1 MDWTRLPV
9 SPWRRLLHLLWQ
21 QALWA
26 VPFSLF
32 FGVLFGARRE
42 SFEIAFRL
50 SLVFSYAIGLSM
62 WATRFFIL
70 PRLPRRPGATSPTAL
85 QIGLSYGL
93 TSLVASYTAALVIH
107 LTLVP
112 GFLGNL
118 QGALTTGLYTLLFF
132 GLFSG
137 IRFAMAY
144 HQLALERAR
153 AVEQVRAELAQAELR
168 ALRAQINPHFL
179 FNTLNT
185 IASLITT
192 QPSAAEETT
201 TRLAELFRYALRA
214 SDREHARF
222 AEELAFLRSYL
233 AIEQVR
239 FGDRLRIEESIEPG
253 LEDVLVPTLLL
264 QPLVEN
270 AVRHGA
276 GSLPEG
282 GTVRLSARR
291 GSAGLVLEIL
301 DDGPGLDASTA
312 PSGNGFGLHSV
323 RERLRATG
331 LPEALTIESSP
342 GAGTRVRITLP
353 LDTAAGVEPQRSPR
367 TREADSC

>member
-1 MDWTRLPV
+1 MDWTRPTV
-9 SPWRRLLHLLWQ
+9 SARRRFLDLLWQ

-26 VPFSLF
+26 VPFALF
-32 FGVLFGARRE
+32 FGILFGARRE
-42 SFEIAFRL
+42 SFVIAFRL
-50 SLVFSYAIGLSM
+50 SLVFSYAIGTAM

-70 PRLPRRPGATSPTAL
+70 PGVSRLRGLRSPTAL

-93 TSLVASYTAALVIH
+93 SSLVASYAAAFLIH
-107 LTLVP
+107 FTIMP
-112 GFLGNL
+112 GFLGDV

-185 IASLITT
+185 IASLIAT
-192 QPSAAEETT
+192 QPVAAEETT

-222 AEELAFLRSYL
+222 EEELAFLRSYL

-239 FGDRLRIEESIEPG
+239 FGDRLRVEEAIEPG
-253 LEDVLVPTLLL
+253 LEELPVPTLLL

-276 GSLPEG
+276 ASRPEG
-282 GTVRLSARR
+282 GTVRLAAWRTP
-291 GSAGLVLEIL
+291 AALVLEVL
-301 DDGPGLDASTA
+301 DDGPGLDATA
-312 PSGNGFGLHSV
+312 PPSGNGFGLHSV

-331 LPEALTIESSP
+331 MPEALSIESGP

-353 LDTAAGVEPQRSPR
+353 FEATGVASAAPPR
-367 TREADSC
+367 TPEADSC